1 MENDMY
7 KNMDKDGYG
16 YEDDKMRKGGMPEKE
31 KVPDPRQDKPVSTE
45 RPVEKGCG
53 DKY

>member
-1 MENDMY
+1 
-7 KNMDKDGYG
+7 MDTDGYG
-16 YEDDKMRKGGMPEKE
+16 YEDDKMRKGGGMPEKE
-31 KVPDPRQDKPVSTE
+31 RVPDHRQDRPVSTE